1 MEALRTK
8 YNLIV
13 QRKKINNNVN
23 EDETPALFV
32 NFQQSPRKNSLKE
45 YAGYVESMATKQMTA
60 GIMRKKTRIQTTT
73 TTTID

>member
-13 QRKKINNNVN
+13 QRKKRDNNVN
-23 EDETPALFV
+23 EDETPAFFA
-32 NFQQSPRKNSLKE
+32 NFQQSHRKGQFKGVSG
-45 YAGYVESMATKQMTA
+45 YAESMATKQMTA